1 MLRTCWEH
9 MSVTVSIITYLS
21 LFHLSCWTCSGWI
34 TWMWI
39 RTIHHRISQV
49 FPFTHSKHHSSRCA
63 GRFILSRWRLW
74 HRSSLAPGSGWSW
87 VWLTNIEKS
96 MKPISLVI
104 IGHLVCCALVC
115 LIYPYILIIL
125 KGCWSKFLYPQ
136 TAILREQKKLLSRTF
151 RELHVYLS
159 RAPCWATTPL
169 MKICSPPAKLRQR
182 STDHFLIAIYGW
194 SDLTMG
200 VPAPSVAKN
209 VKLLPAPGIWLNLR
223 MPCLKRGVLQ
233 TLIAAGITE
242 SLLRTDCCFFA
253 RFTDAPS
260 TCTLNFAR
268 SWKLGCCIWSLF
280 LETSKSIIR
289 QWQRQV

>member
-1 MLRTCWEH
+1 MFRMNHVNVNPHDTSQDITGFSIHSFETSFESLRRAIHTKPMAALAPKLPGSGQWVILGVVQKHWEIYETYIISYYWASCMLCL
-9 MSVTVSIITYLS
+9 SVPYISLYTYYLKRLLIKIPLS
-21 LFHLSCWTCSGWI
+21 ANG
-34 TWMWI
+34 
-39 RTIHHRISQV
+39 
-49 FPFTHSKHHSSRCA
+49 HSSR
-63 GRFILSRWRLW
+63 
-74 HRSSLAPGSGWSW
+74 
-87 VWLTNIEKS
+87 T
-96 MKPISLVI
+96 
-104 IGHLVCCALVC
+104 
-115 LIYPYILIIL
+115 
-125 KGCWSKFLYPQ
+125 
-136 TAILREQKKLLSRTF
+136 KKLLSRTF